1 VFLLG
6 VDLDRDEQYMREA
19 LALARRGAGTAS
31 PNPMVGAV
39 VVSSD
44 RVVGRGYHVRPGS
57 AHAEV
62 LALEEAGAA
71 AWGATLYVSLEP
83 CAHWG
88 RTPPCTD
95 AIVAAGVRRV
105 VIAIEDP
112 DAQVRGR
119 GCRRLAE
126 AGVETSVGV
135 GADAARRLNEA
146 YVKHRTTGLPF
157 VTAKWAMSLD
167 GRIATRAGDA
177 RWISGTA
184 SRAFVHKLRAASDAI
199 LVGIG
204 TVLRDDPQLTARGL
218 SPVHRNDHQPIRI
231 VLDSSLRISPTARVL
246 ERDGTPV
253 VVATTSRSLEQA
265 RRTIEALGA
274 ETIVADGPDG
284 RVDLSALLADLGRR
298 GITSLLIE
306 GGETVHGAA
315 FDAGLVDKVLVF
327 VAPIILGG
335 PAPGPVGGAGVER
348 IAQAWH
354 LTQVS
359 TRQVDH
365 DLVIEGYL
373 PAPPRAEAGRR
384 EECGG
389 SHGAA
394 GRASCSP
401 AS

>member
-1 VFLLG
+1 VFLLA

-19 LALARRGAGTAS
+19 LELARGGAGTAS

-62 LALEEAGAA
+62 VALKEAGAA
-71 AWGATLYVSLEP
+71 ALGATLYVSLEP

-184 SRAFVHKLRAASDAI
+184 SREFVHKLRAVSDAI
-199 LVGIG
+199 LVGVG

-218 SPVHRNDHQPIRI
+218 PPAHRNDHQPMRI
-231 VLDSSLRISPTARVL
+231 VLDSSLRIPPAARML

-253 VVATTSRSLEQA
+253 VVATTSRSLEEA

-274 ETIVADGPDG
+274 EIIVADGPGG
-284 RVDLSALLADLGRR
+284 RVDLSAVLAELGRR

-306 GGETVHGAA
+306 GGGTVHGAA

-359 TRQVDH
+359 TRQADH

-373 PAPPRAEAGRR
+373 PALPQAEAALR